1 MDFYFFNDNV
11 SFQGHSGIALTL
23 RRAHFDFVDCGITGD
38 DAEEAARKWAPVA
51 EEAKKV
57 VSSFVLDAD

>member
-23 RRAHFDFVDCGITGD
+23 RRAHFGFVDCGITGD